1 MTHVP
6 RDRHHQWSES
16 IHPTQHVNSTSADSF
31 FTFFFL
37 SHSFSCA
44 LSPNSRVSP
53 LAAAFGAT
61 KAANL
66 LLQWDADKDF
76 CCERGL
82 APIHAAASGGHRD
95 ILELLIN
102 AGADTL
108 KQSSSCGVTAR
119 HIAQRRGD
127 EDMARLLEIKARGRL
142 YGSGEDSSGGQRKM
156 QHHSSTFISKVRS
169 DALSE

>member
-1 MTHVP
+1 MS
-6 RDRHHQWSES
+6 QS
-16 IHPTQHVNSTSADSF
+16 IHPTQNTDDSTSADF
-31 FTFFFL
+31 IFFL
-37 SHSFSCA
+37 SFSPPP
-44 LSPNSRVSP
+44 LPLRPFYQLWGIP
-53 LAAAFGAT
+53 LAAAFGAA

-66 LLQWDADKDF
+66 LLQWGADNDL

-95 ILELLIN
+95 VLKLLID

-108 KQSSSCGVTAR
+108 KQSYSCGVTAR
-119 HIAQRRGD
+119 HISQRRGD
-127 EDMARLLEIKARGRL
+127 EDMARLLEKKEMDRL

-156 QHHSSTFISKVRS
+156 QFHTSTFISKVRS